1 MAEEYALTWGSDA
14 TQNDKILGALAHGIP
29 AFLPIVGAIG
39 PLVVLLMFQEKSKF
53 IRYHATQAL
62 VWQLVLFVVSA
73 VILPIISVV
82 TCGVGGLLYMAMP
95 MALLVNLYGGYL
107 AATGQW
113 QGFPGVER
121 FGKY

>member
-14 TQNDKILGALAHGIP
+14 TQNDKFLGALAHGIP
-29 AFLPIVGAIG
+29 AFVPIVGAIG
-39 PLVVLLMFQEKSKF
+39 PLIVLLMFQEKSKF

-62 VWQLVLFVVSA
+62 IWQLALFVVSA
-73 VILPIISVV
+73 VVIPIISVV
-82 TCGVGGLLYMAMP
+82 TCGFGGLLYLFLP
-95 MALLVNLYGGYL
+95 MALLVNLYGSYL
-107 AATGQW
+107 AFTGQW